1 MALDSFLSELWAS
14 MILNSLREKSVGEFF
29 VNHNYEGMITGT
41 GTSVNI
47 NIMNDIVTKKY
58 TPGSEITYDDLGT
71 TSAKLLIDQSDYCAI
86 KLDDVN
92 KVQAAGDLLNAATSN
107 MGHSLDKKYDT
118 YIFDTL
124 KNAATAKATNMVGTD
139 AAPID
144 ITGTNVNNSIDTII
158 DIITIAS
165 KNNIPDDNRVAAVG
179 PGVAGAIMKSD
190 KRSITPKFAEFIST
204 GYVGNLYG
212 VEIFRTNNLAQS
224 TSGND
229 LILVTNPEMTT
240 VANQILKVEAIRSEK
255 MFADLVRALHVY
267 GAKVIYDTGVVGAY
281 VRTSAEE

>member
-1 MALDSFLSELWAS
+1 MALDSFLPELWAS
-14 MILNSLREKSVGEFF
+14 MILNSLKEKSVGEFF
-29 VNHNYEGMITGT
+29 VNHNYEGMITSG

-86 KLDDVN
+86 KLDDVK

-107 MGHSLDKKYDT
+107 MGYSLDNKYDK

-124 KNAATAKATNMVGTD
+124 KAAATAKPTNMVGTD
-139 AAPID
+139 EAPIN
-144 ITGTNVNNSIDTII
+144 IAGTNANTSIDTII
-158 DIITIAS
+158 DIITIAA
-165 KNNIPDDNRVAAVG
+165 KNNIPDANRVAAVG
-179 PGVAGAIMKSD
+179 PGVAGVIMKSD
-190 KRSITPKFAEFIST
+190 KRSITPKFAEFIRT
-204 GYVGNLYG
+204 GYIGNLFG

-229 LILVTNPEMTT
+229 FILVTTPEMTT
-240 VANQILKVEAIRSEK
+240 VANQILNVEAIRSEK

-281 VRTSAEE
+281 VKTSAEE